1 VNGYGYSIAEW
12 MSNQELRKG
21 NEPVE
26 LRKFSIPEIIFGR
39 GSLRYAGRCARRIGA
54 EKVFLVSDPGL
65 EQAGWVDRL
74 TETLEEEK
82 LCWVYFNDVVSNP
95 RDLQVEQGAALYR
108 QEQADVVIAVGGGS
122 PMDAAKGIA
131 VVASNGGQIR
141 DYEGANRIQRP
152 LPPMIFIPS
161 TAGSGSDITQFA
173 IITDVQRK
181 VKMSIISRTLVPN
194 ISIIDPLVLQT
205 KTRKLIIAAAIDAM
219 CHAIESYVS
228 NIASP
233 FTELLSLQAIRLI
246 VKHLETAVE
255 TRSLDSLE
263 QLSSA
268 STVAGMAFSN
278 AGLGAEHAL
287 SHSLGGMFDTLHG
300 LVHPVL
306 LPAVMRFNLPE
317 CLEKM
322 ADIGGLMLGRR
333 LGSSE
338 ATARVGIEKLEEYC
352 ESLEVGVSLKEI
364 VHDESELPK
373 LCKMA
378 ANDVCLL
385 TNPRKATCEDLLEI
399 CEGAW

>member
-1 VNGYGYSIAEW
+1 
-12 MSNQELRKG
+12 
-21 NEPVE
+21 VE
-26 LRKFSIPEIIFGR
+26 LRKFAIPEIIFGR

-82 LCWVYFNDVVSNP
+82 LRWVYFNEVVSNP
-95 RDLQVEQGAALYR
+95 RDLQVEKGAAIYR
-108 QEQADVVIAVGGGS
+108 QEQADVVIALGGGS

-131 VVASNGGQIR
+131 LVASNGGHIR

-152 LPPMIFIPS
+152 LPPMVFIPS
-161 TAGSGSDITQFA
+161 TGGSGSDITQFA
-173 IITDVQRK
+173 IITDVHRK

-219 CHAIESYVS
+219 SHAIESYVS

-246 VKHLETAVE
+246 VKHLNTAVE

-278 AGLGAEHAL
+278 AGLGADHAL
-287 SHSLGGMFDTLHG
+287 AHSLGGMFDTLHG

-306 LPAVMRFNLPE
+306 LPAVMRFNLPV
-317 CLEKM
+317 CIEKM
-322 ADIGGLMLGRR
+322 ADIGEVLLGRR

-338 ATARVGIEKLEEYC
+338 ATALGGIEKLEEFC
-352 ESLEVGVSLKEI
+352 ESFDVGVSLKEI

-378 ANDVCLL
+378 VNDVCLL
-385 TNPRKATCEDLLEI
+385 TNPREATCEDLLQI